1 MCAPYNQ
8 AGLNFGAISVLA
20 WIQVPGPNTPGWFQ
34 TPIGRGDTSYRM
46 DVDPG
51 ALPHFAAYPNGDV
64 VGAVGLS
71 DNLWHLWAGVFD
83 PVAGNS
89 YLYIDGALA
98 AQAAGSPLA
107 NMSTYLMI
115 GGDPEYNNR
124 NFPGNICH
132 VAIFSNALSQAQIQT
147 LYNSVGAPP
156 TVFLP
161 GNQFSLDEN
170 STGGITASASGTP
183 PLSFQW
189 FSTDLG
195 LTTNLLAGQTT
206 LTLTL
211 TNVSALQDGLF
222 YYLVASNF
230 QGVATSSV
238 ARLTVISGPPQLT
251 QDLPAFEQVP
261 VGVPVTYR
269 VSVIGTE
276 PFHYQWSKNAAPI
289 AGATAS
295 SLTVTALAGSNTYSV
310 TITNTPGQ
318 ANSAVSTLLGLTAP
332 PPVITFAGNGNGW
345 TMNPNG
351 VFLAGFSNNV
361 LTLTDGTNNEVSSAF
376 FNSPQ
381 YVGGFVAF
389 FTYQEANGDNPLA
402 DGTTF
407 CMQNSPAGVN
417 AVGGG
422 GGDLGFTGI
431 TNSAA
436 FELNIYNGASGG
448 VGIQWGI
455 NGMTA
460 DSTPNTT
467 APYFPTT
474 PVNLASAHP
483 INVRLLYSQGLLH
496 VLLADATTGATYTTV
511 INVGDIP
518 AAVNGGSALIGFTG
532 ATGGLNSIQ
541 NVSNFRFSYTTQ
553 PTIAVNQSGANLLIT
568 WPVSVSTLFV
578 LQQSSS
584 ITGPW
589 ANLGTSPTIVN
600 GQNQISVPNSGTK
613 FYRLM
618 LQ

>member
-8 AGLNFGAISVLA
+8 PALNFNQGVSLLA
-20 WIQVPGPNTPGWFQ
+20 WIKVPSTPTWFQ
-34 TPIGRGDTSYRM
+34 TPIGRGDTSYRV
-46 DVDPG
+46 DVDPS
-51 ALPHFAAYPNGDV
+51 ALPHFAANPNGDV
-64 VGAVGLS
+64 VGGTGIA

-83 PVAGNS
+83 PVAAKS

-98 AQAAGSPLA
+98 AQAPGSPLI
-107 NMSTYLMI
+107 NMSAYLMI
-115 GGDPEYNNR
+115 GGDPQYTER
-124 NFPGNICH
+124 NFPGKICH
-132 VAIFSNALSQAQIQT
+132 VAIFSNALAQAQTQA

-156 TVFLP
+156 AVFLTT
-161 GNQFSLDEN
+161 NQFFLDEN

-189 FSTDLG
+189 YTTDFS
-195 LTTNLLAGQTT
+195 TTNLLAGQTT

-211 TNVSALQDGLF
+211 TNVSVSQDGHF
-222 YYLVASNF
+222 YFMVASNL
-230 QGVATSSV
+230 QGVASSAV
-238 ARLTVISGPPQLT
+238 AKLTVLSGAPTIT
-251 QDLPAFEQVP
+251 QDLTPFVQVP
-261 VGVPVTYR
+261 VGIPVTY
-269 VSVIGTE
+269 SIATTGTE
-276 PFHYQWSKNAAPI
+276 PFHYQWFRNASAL
-289 AGATAS
+289 AGATTRT
-295 SLTVTALAGSNTYSV
+295 LTVNALAGSNTYSV
-310 TITNTPGQ
+310 TITNVNGP

-332 PPVITFAGNGNGW
+332 PPVLTFSGNGNGW
-345 TMNPNG
+345 TVNPNG
-351 VFLAGFSNNV
+351 VALAGFSNNV
-361 LTLTDGTNNEVSSAF
+361 LTLTDGTNSEASSAF
-376 FNSPQ
+376 FNLPQ

-389 FTYQEANGDNPLA
+389 FTYQEADGTAPLA

-422 GGDLGFTGI
+422 GGELGYTGI
-431 TNSAA
+431 GNSAA
-436 FELNIYNGASGG
+436 FELNIYNGANGG
-448 VGIQWGI
+448 IGIQWGT

-460 DSTPNTT
+460 DSPTPT

-483 INVRLLYSQGLLH
+483 INVRLLYTQGLLR
-496 VLLADATTGATYTTV
+496 VLLADATSGASYTTI

-518 AAVNGGSALIGFTG
+518 GAVNGSSALIGFTG

-541 NVSNFRFSYTTQ
+541 KVSNFRFAYTTP
-553 PTIAVNQSGANLLIT
+553 PTLAVNQSGANVLIT

-584 ITGPW
+584 VTGPW
-589 ANLGTSPTIVN
+589 ANVGTAPTIVN
-600 GQNQISVPNSGTK
+600 GQNQISVPNSGAQ